1 MGALNFA
8 LPDGR
13 ETRNLVGGFESGD
26 GSAERDG
33 TQEATSLVPAESWSG
48 LPPAPE
54 SHDPLIGTTLH
65 DTYVVDHILGEGG
78 MGRVYEARHNR
89 LPGKRFAIKVLHAEL
104 ALNADLQARF
114 QREAET
120 AASIDH
126 PGVVGI
132 YDVGRTPQ
140 GWQYIVCEHLTGL
153 ELHRH
158 IKQQGHLSQTTV
170 VHIGRQLCDAL
181 DAAHEKTVIHRDLK
195 PHNVFLV
202 GDFSRGVPER
212 PRVKVLDF
220 GLSRFMGGDS
230 QLTKTG
236 VIMGTPGY
244 MAPEQ
249 AHGRH
254 ADHRTD
260 VYGVGAILYAAAT
273 GRPPFVE
280 DTPQRTVL
288 AVMSREPERPRLV
301 EPSVSEALEI
311 VIQRAMAKEPLLRYR
326 DLKEMSRALSGLE
339 VGPMLSMMPPSMP
352 RSERGPPAP
361 EEGHAARLRFV
372 LVLLS
377 LGGLGVA
384 AIWSGVL
391 GLLALR
397 GPSRPLTATEL
408 VVITALTVMSAFP
421 IALIARRLRRNVWPN
436 SARVVDW
443 LHTLRAPLIAGVC
456 AYGVA
461 AFGVRF
467 ADEVLGSSGRSALF
481 GQGDGIAY
489 RGYSVVLPLIGLL
502 AGIAAAAQRRWWTP
516 RRPVRRWLFGTG
528 LTALVALVSL
538 VLLYATLQM
547 RASHPSVPMSPAQ
560 ASQATAAS
568 AASGTPAVEALPAPE
583 PEPEAIVTPAAGST
597 PPAGEASVVVPANDS
612 TAPVLAERASEQTL
626 AEASAQGRDALRALA
641 QRYPRDPEVLKALF
655 MVLAS
660 RTDTFDESL
669 EKAKSMLEVAPALSL
684 DREVRFVVTRA
695 TERGGRT
702 AELAFAVLS
711 GSMGYTGADLLYD
724 LLLRK
729 PELELRT
736 KQALRDA
743 RRQNHVSPALA
754 MAYDLRFAPTC
765 AARLTLLSRASEVGD
780 DRSISVLSS
789 LASKPQ
795 GCRRTRYRPCRP
807 KCDAESGQF
816 WQTVNRISQR
826 QRTRQKG

>member
-1 MGALNFA
+1 
-8 LPDGR
+8 
-13 ETRNLVGGFESGD
+13 
-26 GSAERDG
+26 
-33 TQEATSLVPAESWSG
+33 
-48 LPPAPE
+48 
-54 SHDPLIGTTLH
+54 
-65 DTYVVDHILGEGG
+65 
-78 MGRVYEARHNR
+78 
-89 LPGKRFAIKVLHAEL
+89 VLHAEL

-140 GWQYIVCEHLTGL
+140 GWQYIVCEHLSGM
-153 ELHRH
+153 ELHRY

-260 VYGVGAILYAAAT
+260 VYGVGAILYASAT

-280 DTPQRTVL
+280 ETPQRTVL
-288 AVMSREPERPRLV
+288 AVMSREPDRPRLV

-339 VGPMLSMMPPSMP
+339 TGPALSMLPPSVP
-352 RSERGPPAP
+352 RAERGPLHADD
-361 EEGHAARLRFV
+361 GHASRLRFV
-372 LVLLS
+372 LVVLALFA
-377 LGGLGVA
+377 LAVGGVWSA
-384 AIWSGVL
+384 AM

-397 GPSRPLTATEL
+397 GPARPLTATEL
-408 VVITALTVMSAFP
+408 VLVTAVTVLSGFP
-421 IALIARRLRRNVWPN
+421 IVLILRRLRRNVWPN

-443 LHTLRAPLIAGVC
+443 LHNLRAPLIAALC

-461 AFGVRF
+461 AFVVRF
-467 ADEVLGSSGRSALF
+467 ADEVLGSFGSSALF
-481 GQGDGIAY
+481 GTGGGVAY
-489 RGYSVVLPLIGLL
+489 RGYSVVLPLIAL
-502 AGIAAAAQRRWWTP
+502 IAALAAVAQRRWWTP
-516 RRPVRRWLFGTG
+516 RKAVRRWLFGTG
-528 LTALVALVSL
+528 LTALVTIVSGL
-538 VLLYATLQM
+538 LLYATLQL
-547 RASHPSVPMSPAQ
+547 RATSLAGAPVATPVSGPLTATPTPAIEPR
-560 ASQATAAS
+560 AEAAS
-568 AASGTPAVEALPAPE
+568 EPAPGATQA
-583 PEPEAIVTPAAGST
+583 AIVTPAASAS
-597 PPAGEASVVVPANDS
+597 PPALEANAVAPASDVPAP
-612 TAPVLAERASEQTL
+612 PVLAERASEQAL
-626 AEASAQGRDALRALA
+626 AEASRAGRDALRALA
-641 QRYPRDPEVLKALF
+641 ERYPRDPEVLKALF
-655 MVLAS
+655 LSLAS
-660 RTDTFDESL
+660 KTDTLDESL
-669 EKAKSMLEVAPALSL
+669 QHAKRMLEVAPALSL
-684 DREVRFVVTRA
+684 DREVRFIVTRA
-695 TERGGRT
+695 TERGGKT
-702 AELAFAVLS
+702 AELAFDVLS
-711 GSMGYTGADLLYD
+711 SSMGYTGADLLYD
-724 LLLRK
+724 LMLRR
-729 PELELRT
+729 PELETRT
-736 KQALRDA
+736 KQALREA
-743 RRQNHVSPALA
+743 RKQNHVSPALA
-754 MAYDLRFAPTC
+754 MAFDLRFAPSC
-765 AARLTLLSRASEVGD
+765 AARLTLLPRAAEVGD
-780 DRSISVLSS
+780 DRSINVLSS

-807 KCDAESGQF
+807 RCDAESGQF
-816 WQTVNRISQR
+816 WQTVNRINQR
-826 QRTRQKG
+826 QRSRTKG

>member
-1 MGALNFA
+1 M
-8 LPDGR
+8 
-13 ETRNLVGGFESGD
+13 VGGFESGS
-26 GSAERDG
+26 GGAGQDG
-33 TQEATSLVPAESWSG
+33 TQAASSLLEAESWSG

-54 SHDPLIGTTLH
+54 SNDPLIGSTLH
-65 DTYVVDHILGEGG
+65 DTYVVDRILGEGG
-78 MGRVYEARHNR
+78 MGRVYEARHTR
-89 LPGKRFAIKVLHAEL
+89 LPNKRFAIKVLHAEL

-140 GWQYIVCEHLTGL
+140 GWQYIVCEHLSGM
-153 ELHRH
+153 ELHRY
-158 IKQQGHLSQTTV
+158 IKQQGHLTQTTV

-280 DTPQRTVL
+280 ETPQRTVL
-288 AVMSREPERPRLV
+288 AVMSREPDRPRLV

-339 VGPMLSMMPPSMP
+339 TGPALSMLPPSTP
-352 RSERGPPAP
+352 RTERGPLHA
-361 EEGHAARLRFV
+361 EDGHASRLRFV
-372 LVLLS
+372 LVVLALFA
-377 LGGLGVA
+377 LAVA
-384 AIWSGVL
+384 GIWSAAL
-391 GLLALR
+391 GLFALR
-397 GPSRPLTATEL
+397 GPARPLTATEL
-408 VVITALTVMSAFP
+408 VLLTAVTVLSGFP
-421 IALIARRLRRNVWPN
+421 IVLILRRLRRNVWPN

-443 LHTLRAPLIAGVC
+443 LHNLRAPLIAAVC

-461 AFGVRF
+461 AFVVRF
-467 ADEVLGSSGRSALF
+467 ADEVLGSFGSSALF
-481 GQGDGIAY
+481 GKGGGIAY
-489 RGYSVVLPLIGLL
+489 RGYSVVLPLIAL
-502 AGIAAAAQRRWWTP
+502 IAALAAVAQRRWWTP
-516 RRPVRRWLFGTG
+516 RKPVRRWLFGTG
-528 LTALVALVSL
+528 LTALVAIVSGA
-538 VLLYATLQM
+538 LLYATLQL
-547 RASHPSVPMSPAQ
+547 RATSVAGPFVPTPVSAPLSA
-560 ASQATAAS
+560 APGSVEPRVEVAAEPAS
-568 AASGTPAVEALPAPE
+568 AAQG
-583 PEPEAIVTPAAGST
+583 AIVTPAAST
-597 PPAGEASVVVPANDS
+597 SPPVEANTVAPPSDAPAP
-612 TAPVLAERASEQTL
+612 PVLAERASEQAL
-626 AEASAQGRDALRALA
+626 AEASREGRDALRALA
-641 QRYPRDPEVLKALF
+641 ERYPRDPEVLKALF
-655 MVLAS
+655 LSLAS
-660 RTDTFDESL
+660 KTDTLDESL
-669 EKAKSMLEVAPALSL
+669 QHANRMLEVAPALSL
-684 DREVRFVVTRA
+684 DREVRFIVTRA

-702 AELAFAVLS
+702 AELAFDVLS
-711 GSMGYTGADLLYD
+711 SSMGYTGADLLYD
-724 LLLRK
+724 LLLRR
-729 PELELRT
+729 PELESRT
-736 KQALRDA
+736 KQALREA
-743 RRQNHVSPALA
+743 RKQNHVSPALA
-754 MAYDLRFAPTC
+754 MAFDLRFAPSC
-765 AARLTLLSRASEVGD
+765 AARLTLLPRAAEVGD
-780 DRSISVLSS
+780 DRSINLLSS

-816 WQTVNRISQR
+816 WQTVNRINQR
-826 QRTRQKG
+826 QRSRTKG

>member
-1 MGALNFA
+1 
-8 LPDGR
+8 
-13 ETRNLVGGFESGD
+13 LVGGFESGD
-26 GSAERDG
+26 GGAEQDG
-33 TQEATSLVPAESWSG
+33 TQEATSLLEQAESWSG

-54 SHDPLIGTTLH
+54 SNDPLIGMTLH
-65 DTYVVDHILGEGG
+65 DTYVVDRILGEGG
-78 MGRVYEARHNR
+78 MGRVYEARHTR
-89 LPGKRFAIKVLHAEL
+89 LPNKRFAIKVLHAEL

-170 VHIGRQLCDAL
+170 VHVGRQLCEAL

-339 VGPMLSMMPPSMP
+339 VSPMQSLMPPSLP
-352 RSERGPPAP
+352 RSERGPPSP
-361 EEGHAARLRFV
+361 EESHAARLRFV
-372 LVLLS
+372 LALLA
-377 LGGLGVA
+377 LFALVVGG
-384 AIWSGVL
+384 IWSAAL
-391 GLLALR
+391 GLFALR

-408 VVITALTVMSAFP
+408 VLVTAVTVLSGFP
-421 IALIARRLRRNVWPN
+421 ITLVLRRLRRNVWPN

-443 LHTLRAPLIAGVC
+443 LHNLRSPLIAALC

-461 AFGVRF
+461 AFATRF
-467 ADEVLGSSGRSALF
+467 ADEALGPFGASTLF
-481 GQGDGIAY
+481 GRGDGVAY

-502 AGIAAAAQRRWWTP
+502 AALAAAAQRRWWSP
-516 RRPVRRWLFGTG
+516 RRRVRRWLLGTG
-528 LTALVALVSL
+528 LTALVTLISI
-538 VLLYATLQM
+538 VLLYVTLQL
-547 RASHPSVPMSPAQ
+547 RAATPSAPPPPPVEPAH
-560 ASQATAAS
+560 AELA
-568 AASGTPAVEALPAPE
+568 PPAPE
-583 PEPEAIVTPAAGST
+583 PSPEPSVEGASEPAADALVSPVAST
-597 PPAGEASVVVPANDS
+597 EEPAPDPASSAPVSDEPA
-612 TAPVLAERASEQTL
+612 APVLAERASEQTL
-626 AEASAQGRDALRALA
+626 AEASVQGRDALRSLA

-655 MVLAS
+655 MALAAKS
-660 RTDTFDESL
+660 DTFDESL
-669 EKAKSMLEVAPALSL
+669 VHAKSMLSVAPALSL
-684 DREVRFVVTRA
+684 DREVRFIVTRA

-702 AELAFAVLS
+702 AELAFDVLS

-724 LLLRK
+724 LMLRR
-729 PELELRT
+729 PELEART

-743 RRQNHVSPALA
+743 RRQNHVSPALS
-754 MAYDLRFAPTC
+754 MAYDLRFAPSC
-765 AARLTLLSRASEVGD
+765 SARLTLLPRAAEVGD
-780 DRSISVLSS
+780 DRSITVLSG

-816 WQTVNRISQR
+816 WQTVNKINQR
-826 QRTRQKG
+826 QRSRSKG

>member
-1 MGALNFA
+1 
-8 LPDGR
+8 
-13 ETRNLVGGFESGD
+13 LVGGFESGS
-26 GSAERDG
+26 GAGQDG
-33 TQEATSLVPAESWSG
+33 TQEATSLLEAESWSG

-54 SHDPLIGTTLH
+54 SNDPLIGTTLH
-65 DTYVVDHILGEGG
+65 DTYVVDRILGEGG
-78 MGRVYEARHNR
+78 MGRVYEARHTR
-89 LPGKRFAIKVLHAEL
+89 LPNKRFAIKVLHAEL

-140 GWQYIVCEHLTGL
+140 GWQYIVCEHLTGM

-158 IKQQGHLSQTTV
+158 IKQQGHLGQTTV

-280 DTPQRTVL
+280 ETPQRTVL
-288 AVMSREPERPRLV
+288 AVMSREPDRPRLV

-339 VGPMLSMMPPSMP
+339 TGAALSMLPPSLP
-352 RSERGPPAP
+352 RAERGQQHADD
-361 EEGHAARLRFV
+361 GHAARLRFV
-372 LVLLS
+372 LV
-377 LGGLGVA
+377 V
-384 AIWSGVL
+384 
-391 GLLALR
+391 LALFALAVAGVWSAAMGLFALN
-397 GPSRPLTATEL
+397 GPRRPLTATEL
-408 VVITALTVMSAFP
+408 VLVTAVTVLSCFP
-421 IALIARRLRRNVWPN
+421 IALILRRLRRNVWPN

-443 LHTLRAPLIAGVC
+443 IHNLRAPLIAAVG

-461 AFGVRF
+461 AFVVRF
-467 ADEVLGSSGRSALF
+467 GDEVLGSLGSSMLF
-481 GQGDGIAY
+481 GKGEGIAY
-489 RGYSVVLPLIGLL
+489 RGYSVVLPLIAL
-502 AGIAAAAQRRWWTP
+502 IAALAAVAQRRWWSP
-516 RRPVRRWLFGTG
+516 RKPIRRWLFGTG
-528 LTALVALVSL
+528 LTALVAIVSG
-538 VLLYATLQM
+538 VLLYATLQL
-547 RASHPSVPMSPAQ
+547 RAATVGDTPVSTPAPAAARAAPSPEPRPEVSPAPDEAATAPSVSPV
-560 ASQATAAS
+560 ASVS
-568 AASGTPAVEALPAPE
+568 EPAVEASAAAPVSD
-583 PEPEAIVTPAAGST
+583 APAAT
-597 PPAGEASVVVPANDS
+597 
-612 TAPVLAERASEQTL
+612 VLAERASEQTL
-626 AEASAQGRDALRALA
+626 IEASRQGRDALRALA
-641 QRYPRDPEVLKALF
+641 ERYPRDPEVLKALF
-655 MVLAS
+655 LSLAS
-660 RTDTFDESL
+660 KTDTFDESL
-669 EKAKSMLEVAPALSL
+669 QHAKRMLEVAPALSL
-684 DREVRFVVTRA
+684 DREVRFVITRA
-695 TERGGRT
+695 TERGGKT
-702 AELAFAVLS
+702 AELAFDVLS

-724 LLLRK
+724 LMLRR
-729 PELELRT
+729 PELETRT

-743 RRQNHVSPALA
+743 RKQNHVSPALA
-754 MAYDLRFAPTC
+754 MAFDLRFAATC
-765 AARLTLLSRASEVGD
+765 AARLPLLPRAAEVGD

-816 WQTVNRISQR
+816 WQTVNRINQR
-826 QRTRQKG
+826 QRSRTKG